1 MIWTLITV
9 ALIIIGI
16 VILLLDDMC
25 NDLLFVLGAT
35 SFVVGVFISER
46 IR

>member
-25 NDLLFVLGAT
+25 NDLLFGFTEVYRNGGNA
-35 SFVVGVFISER
+35 
-46 IR
+46 

>member
-1 MIWTLITV
+1 MIWTLIIV

-25 NDLLFVLGAT
+25 NDLLLG
-35 SFVVGVFISER
+35 
-46 IR
+46 